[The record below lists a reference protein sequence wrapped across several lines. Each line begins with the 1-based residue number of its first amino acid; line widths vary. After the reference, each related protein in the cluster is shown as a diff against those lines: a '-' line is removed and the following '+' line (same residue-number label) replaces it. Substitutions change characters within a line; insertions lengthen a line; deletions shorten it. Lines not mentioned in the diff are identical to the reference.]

1 MLLQH
6 SYAIFDEEMMLVIV
20 SLIFGPL
27 KNDHLDRRC

>member
-1 MLLQH
+1 MLLRH

-27 KNDHLDRRC
+27 KNDHLDQRC

>member
-27 KNDHLDRRC
+27 KNDHLDHRC